1 MGRVFFSAILI
12 LVGLLYLWLAYM
24 ATFGS
29 PIATVQND
37 PFTQILG
44 LVMFLVIGG
53 AAALAGFSVLRQKR
67 R

>member
-1 MGRVFFSAILI
+1 MGRVFFSAVLL

-29 PIATVQND
+29 PIESVQND
-37 PFTQILG
+37 PLTQILG

-53 AAALAGFSVLRQKR
+53 AAGLAGFSVLRQKR

>member
-1 MGRVFFSAILI
+1 MGRVFFSAVLI

-29 PIATVQND
+29 PTASVQND
-37 PFTQILG
+37 PLTQVLG

-53 AAALAGFSVLRQKR
+53 AAGLAGFSVLHKKR